1 MKKPQEK
8 HKTLAKKRAKHELK
22 RAVKAK
28 SRRRVIA
35 DLLHGKPL
43 VVARYLKTKII

>member
-8 HKTLAKKRAKHELK
+8 QKAIAKKKAKHELK

-28 SRRRVIA
+28 SRRRVVA

-43 VVARYLKTKII
+43 VVARYLKTKTL